1 MSVLGINKKANY
13 SYQLLENYETGLM
26 LFGHEVKSVKSGQIN
41 LKGSYVSW
49 RFKDNKTEL
58 YLIKAFI
65 PPYKLAGELPDYNPE
80 RDRKLLLKKEE
91 ITKLIGK
98 TQEAGL
104 TLIPVKMYTKRG
116 LVKLEIALAKG
127 KKKADKRESIKK
139 RELDRK
145 IRTLTKG
152 NFKGMSG
159 FDS

>member
-13 SYQLLENYETGLM
+13 SYQLLEKYETGLM

-49 RFKDNKTEL
+49 RFRDNKTEL
-58 YLIKAFI
+58 YLIKAYI
-65 PPYKLAGELPDYNPE
+65 PTYKLAGELPDYNPK
-80 RDRKLLLKKEE
+80 RDRKLLLKKAE

-127 KKKADKRESIKK
+127 KKKVDKRESIKK
-139 RELDRK
+139 RDIDRR

-152 NFKGMSG
+152 NIKGMSG